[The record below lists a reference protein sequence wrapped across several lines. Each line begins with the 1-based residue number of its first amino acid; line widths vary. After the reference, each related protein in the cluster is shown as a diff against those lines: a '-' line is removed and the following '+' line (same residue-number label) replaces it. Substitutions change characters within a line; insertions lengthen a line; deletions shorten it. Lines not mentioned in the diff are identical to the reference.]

1 MRKKNYL
8 AGLIAIILCILAA
21 FPAMSEIS
29 ARNTEENG
37 KITETVWLDDDGNP
51 APGPDGYAR
60 IRYTY
65 RREDTIE
72 KYFDTDGNPY
82 EVSGGYCGKRVM
94 RDGRGNITEIE
105 YLDENGDRTLNRKG
119 YALVGMTYY
128 GFGEVRSITYYGLNK
143 KSVMVPALGY
153 ASVYTEYS
161 NKTMTS
167 RTYRDTKGNPVDC
180 ADGYAVV
187 KQKVDKRFRVLSI
200 RYDHAD
206 GKPATGPDGWFRCVK
221 DRDDQGRI
229 TSIKYYDVNQQLTD
243 RGAGYAW
250 EEYTY
255 EGESTVKLTHRDLAG
270 GIVTDSAGVATLV
283 REMKDDR
290 IVRESFLDSDGK
302 RTNNGQGVGTIL
314 YGYDRQGSLEKVI
327 YQDTEGQPVRCS
339 EGYAGY
345 LDTKDGEGA
354 TVSRTFLGTDGLP
367 AETAGGYSEIR
378 FFYDEYKQ
386 LSSTRYYDLNGNQVQ
401 VQ

>member
-1 MRKKNYL
+1 M
-8 AGLIAIILCILAA
+8 IAIILGVLASC
-21 FPAMSEIS
+21 PAICEIH

-37 KITETVWLDDDGNP
+37 KVTETFWLDDSGNSV
-51 APGPDGYAR
+51 PGPDGYA
-60 IRYTY
+60 IVRYTY
-65 RREDTIE
+65 KREDTIE
-72 KYFDTDGNPY
+72 KYYDQDGRPY
-82 EVSGGYCGKRVM
+82 EVSGGYYGKRVM

-105 YLDENGDRTLNRKG
+105 YLDENGERTLNRKG

-128 GFGEVRSITYYGLNK
+128 GFGEVRSVTYYGLNK
-143 KSVMVPALGY
+143 KSVMVPSLGY

-167 RTYRDTKGNPVDC
+167 RTFRDTKGNPVDC
-180 ADGYAVV
+180 AEGYAVV

-229 TSIKYYDVNQQLTD
+229 TSIKYYDINQQLTD
-243 RGAGYAW
+243 RGTGYAW
-250 EEYTY
+250 EEYAY
-255 EGESTVKLTHRDLAG
+255 EGDSIVKLTRRDLTG

-290 IVRESFLDSDGK
+290 IVKESFLDSDGK
-302 RTNNGQGVGTIL
+302 RINNRLGIGMIV
-314 YGYDRQGSLEKVI
+314 YSYDQQGSLEKVI
-327 YQDTEGQPVRCS
+327 YQDTEGQPVQCA

-345 LDTKDGEGA
+345 FDTKDGEGA

-367 AETAGGYSEIR
+367 VETTGGYSELR
-378 FFYDEYKQ
+378 FFYNEYKQ
-386 LSSTRYYDLNGNQVQ
+386 LSSTRYYDLNGQQVQ